1 MHVHLPCHIAPE
13 ESAYLL
19 KSGYY
24 EDMQD
29 YTAAFV
35 QIRRARSLI
44 DRAYSRVLQE
54 GLYPAQSRG
63 DPDRRLANNRVQVVE
78 KLRNSLREYAEVSKS
93 QLLQLPQPN

>member
-1 MHVHLPCHIAPE
+1 MHLPRHIAPE

-29 YTAAFV
+29 YTAFV

-54 GLYPAQSRG
+54 ALYPAQSRG

-78 KLRNSLREYAEVSKS
+78 KLQNNLREYAESPS
-93 QLLQLPQPN
+93 QV

>member
-1 MHVHLPCHIAPE
+1 MHLPRHIAPE

-78 KLRNSLREYAEVSKS
+78 KLRNNLREYAEVPLDSE
-93 QLLQLPQPN
+93 LFLPQ